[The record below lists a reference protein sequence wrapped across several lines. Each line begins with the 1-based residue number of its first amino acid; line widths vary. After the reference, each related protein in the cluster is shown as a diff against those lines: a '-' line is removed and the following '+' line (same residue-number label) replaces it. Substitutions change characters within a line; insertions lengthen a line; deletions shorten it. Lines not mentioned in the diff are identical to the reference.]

1 MSDQAFRTTRN
12 RWLKGLLA
20 LAIVA
25 ASFLSPSRSFA
36 VTSGPGIWDFMIF
49 GNYNLV
55 SPNTGEAYKNTS
67 APTWNNLLNNGYG
80 GGVGVAYWFNDMIAF
95 RIEAQ
100 TDLYTIPT
108 AQGGGSLQSSP
119 LTGGLEVKL
128 WGNPDY
134 YLYFVIDAGAGY
146 EANLSGQSFFGKS
159 TANSWTA
166 YGDAGL
172 GVNFDWVF
180 VEAKIA
186 YMPQSIAHG
195 VSGGNG
201 QNALWYVPLTAGF
214 NF

>member
-1 MSDQAFRTTRN
+1 MAF
-12 RWLKGLLA
+12 
-20 LAIVA
+20 VA
-25 ASFLSPSRSFA
+25 ASFLAPSRSFA

-55 SPNTGEAYKNTS
+55 SPDTGEVYKNTP
-67 APTWNNLLNNGYG
+67 APTWNNMLNNGYG

-108 AQGGGSLQSSP
+108 AQGGGSLQSTP

-146 EANLSGQSFFGKS
+146 EATMSGQSFFGKT

-172 GVNFDWVF
+172 GFNIDWVF

>member
-1 MSDQAFRTTRN
+1 MNHQALRTTQSRC
-12 RWLKGLLA
+12 LKGLLV

-25 ASFLSPSRSFA
+25 VSFLAPSRSFA

-55 SPNTGEAYKNTS
+55 SPDTGEVFKNTS
-67 APTWNNLLNNGYG
+67 TPTWNNALNNGYG

-100 TDLYTIPT
+100 TDLYTLPT

-134 YLYFVIDAGAGY
+134 YLYFVIDAGAAY
-146 EANLSGQSFFGKS
+146 EANMSGQSFFGKS

-172 GVNFDWVF
+172 GVNIDWIF

-186 YMPQSIAHG
+186 YMPQAIAHG

>member
-1 MSDQAFRTTRN
+1 MNHQTLRTTQSRC
-12 RWLKGLLA
+12 LKGLLV

-25 ASFLSPSRSFA
+25 ASFFAPSRSFA

-55 SPNTGEAYKNTS
+55 SPDTGGVFKNTS
-67 APTWNNLLNNGYG
+67 TPTWNNALNNGYG

-100 TDLYTIPT
+100 TDLYTLPT

-134 YLYFVIDAGAGY
+134 YLYFVIDAGAAY
-146 EANLSGQSFFGKS
+146 EANMSGQSFFGKS

-172 GVNFDWVF
+172 GVNIDWIF

-186 YMPQSIAHG
+186 YMPQAIAHG

>member
-1 MSDQAFRTTRN
+1 MNRQAFRTTQS
-12 RWLKGLLA
+12 RWLKGLLV
-20 LAIVA
+20 LAVVA
-25 ASFLSPSRSFA
+25 ASFLAPSRSFA
-36 VTSGPGIWDFMIF
+36 VTSGSGVWDFMIF
-49 GNYNLV
+49 GNYNMV
-55 SPNTGEAYKNTS
+55 SPDTGEAYKNTP

-108 AQGGGSLQSSP
+108 AQGGGSLQSTP
-119 LTGGLEVKL
+119 LTGGLEIKL

-146 EANLSGQSFFGKS
+146 EANMSGQSFFGKS

-172 GVNFDWVF
+172 GFNIDWVF

-186 YMPQSIAHG
+186 YMPQAIAHG

>member
-1 MSDQAFRTTRN
+1 MNRQAFRTTQS
-12 RWLKGLLA
+12 RWLKGLLVMA
-20 LAIVA
+20 FVA
-25 ASFLSPSRSFA
+25 ASFLAPSRSFA

-55 SPNTGEAYKNTS
+55 SPDTGEVYKNTP
-67 APTWNNLLNNGYG
+67 APTWNNMLNNGYG

-108 AQGGGSLQSSP
+108 AQGGGSLQSTP

-146 EANLSGQSFFGKS
+146 EATMSGQSFFGKT

-172 GVNFDWVF
+172 GFNIDWVF